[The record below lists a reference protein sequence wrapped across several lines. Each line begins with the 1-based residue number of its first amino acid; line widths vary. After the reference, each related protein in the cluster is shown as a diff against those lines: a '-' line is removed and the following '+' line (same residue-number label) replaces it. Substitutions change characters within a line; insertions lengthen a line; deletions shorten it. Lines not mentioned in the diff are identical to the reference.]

1 MKRFPLFLFS
11 IVVGCYAHAQ
21 ITKESTKVDYI
32 KSIQFLDLPAHQQ
45 FPVIKR
51 GEQWTL
57 SFDDL
62 LAEDNDY
69 YYRIRHFNADW
80 TPSTLFQNQYLGGF
94 DNQRIDNFS
103 SSYNTLQRYNN
114 YQLTLPNQNTQFL
127 ASGNYMVEVY
137 DFSDQL
143 VFSRKFLVLD
153 EKTQVQVGVFP
164 PQDVARLLTH
174 QNLQFT
180 ITPLGFQ
187 LRNPNNDIT
196 VVILQNSQWNSRI
209 VAPDPQYT
217 NGNQLIYRYTDLTL
231 FEGGNEYLNL
241 DTKDI
246 ASTTP
251 MIGLVERGE
260 RYEHYLYPALPRKN
274 FPYTYSPD
282 IDGNFIV
289 NTLQGNDSH
298 IEADY
303 SEVYFQLA
311 RQYALEDE
319 EVYIYGKFNN
329 YALDES
335 NKMIF
340 NPQMEV
346 YEGILLLKQGFYDYN
361 FVLKKNGEL
370 HKNALSGSHAATENH
385 YLVLVY
391 HRGIGDLYDTL
402 IGVGEQQSFALSR

>member
-1 MKRFPLFLFS
+1 MKRFPLFLMA
-11 IVVGCYAHAQ
+11 VMVGWYANAQ
-21 ITKESTKVDYI
+21 IAKESTKVDYI
-32 KSIQFLDLPAHQQ
+32 KSIHFLGLPAHQQ
-45 FPVIKR
+45 IPVIKQ
-51 GEQWTL
+51 GQQWTL

-94 DNQRIDNFS
+94 DNQRIDNFR

-127 ASGNYMVEVY
+127 ASGNYMVEIY
-137 DFSDQL
+137 DFSDRL
-143 VFSRKFLVLD
+143 VFARKFLVLD
-153 EKTQVQVGVFP
+153 EKAQVQVGVFP
-164 PQDVARLLTH
+164 PQDVSRLLTH

-180 ITPLGFQ
+180 ITPFGFQ
-187 LRNPNNDIT
+187 LRNPNNDLT
-196 VVILQNSQWNSRI
+196 VVMLQNSQWNSSI
-209 VAPDPQYT
+209 IAPKPQYT
-217 NGNQLIYRYTDLTL
+217 NGNQLIYRYTEITL
-231 FEGGNEYLNL
+231 FQGGNEYLNV

-251 MIGLVERGE
+251 MIGLVERGK

-274 FPYTYSPD
+274 FPYTYAPD
-282 IDGNFIV
+282 IDGNFVV
-289 NTLQGNDSH
+289 NTLQGNDPH

-311 RQYALEDE
+311 RQHALEDE

-329 YALDES
+329 YALNDS
-335 NKMIF
+335 NKMIY

-361 FVLKKNGEL
+361 FVIKKNGEL
-370 HKNALSGSHAATENH
+370 HKNCL
-385 YLVLVY
+385 L
-391 HRGIGDLYDTL
+391 
-402 IGVGEQQSFALSR
+402 

>member
-1 MKRFPLFLFS
+1 MKRFPLFLMA
-11 IVVGCYAHAQ
+11 IMVGWYANAQ
-21 ITKESTKVDYI
+21 IAKESTKVDYI
-32 KSIQFLDLPAHQQ
+32 KSIHFLGLPAHQQ
-45 FPVIKR
+45 IPVIKQ
-51 GEQWTL
+51 GQQWTL

-94 DNQRIDNFS
+94 DNQRIDNFR

-127 ASGNYMVEVY
+127 ASGNYMVEIY
-137 DFSDQL
+137 DFSDRF
-143 VFSRKFLVLD
+143 VFARKFLVLD
-153 EKTQVQVGVFP
+153 EKAQVQVGVFP
-164 PQDVARLLTH
+164 PQNVSRLLTH
-174 QNLQFT
+174 QNVQFT
-180 ITPLGFQ
+180 ITPLGLQ
-187 LRNPNNDIT
+187 LRNPNNDLT
-196 VVILQNSQWNSRI
+196 VVLLQNSQWNSSI
-209 VAPDPQYT
+209 IAPKPQYT
-217 NGNQLIYRYTDLTL
+217 NGNQLIYRYTDVTL
-231 FEGGNEYLNL
+231 FQGGNEYLNV

-251 MIGLVERGE
+251 MIGLVERGK

-274 FPYTYSPD
+274 FPYTYAPD
-282 IDGNFIV
+282 IDGNFVV
-289 NTLQGNDSH
+289 NTLQGNDPH

-329 YALDES
+329 YALNDS
-335 NKMIF
+335 NKMIY

-361 FVLKKNGEL
+361 FVIKKNGEL
-370 HKNALSGSHAATENH
+370 HKNALSGSHSATENH

-391 HRGIGDLYDTL
+391 HRGIGDLHDTL